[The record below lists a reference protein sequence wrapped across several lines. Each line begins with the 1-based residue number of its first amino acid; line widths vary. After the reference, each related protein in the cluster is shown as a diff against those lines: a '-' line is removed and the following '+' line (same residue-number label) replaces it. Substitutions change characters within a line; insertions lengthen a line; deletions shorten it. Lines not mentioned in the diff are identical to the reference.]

1 MKKFVCAVP
10 WLDGRPL
17 MNAIASTEQEVW
29 ASIDHLPLS
38 NEQRLRVEIREGELA
53 VKDPVVAPHG

>member
-10 WLDGRPL
+10 WLDGRPVIS
-17 MNAIASTEQEVW
+17 AVASTEREALVNVN
-29 ASIDHLPLS
+29 HLNLTD
-38 NEQRLRVEIREGELA
+38 EQLQRIEIREGELA